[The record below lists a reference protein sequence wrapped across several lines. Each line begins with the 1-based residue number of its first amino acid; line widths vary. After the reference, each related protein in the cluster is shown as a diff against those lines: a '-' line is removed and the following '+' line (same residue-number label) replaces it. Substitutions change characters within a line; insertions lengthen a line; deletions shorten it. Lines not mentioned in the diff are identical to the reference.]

1 MTFTFELPL
10 RLVSTLNVREFW
22 AKRAKRTK
30 LHRQAGRLGMLP
42 FVGLVMPPSASHPM
56 RVTLSRVAPRPLDSD
71 NLAASFKA
79 LRDGIADALR
89 VDDGSPWVQWC
100 YGQRKGKP
108 KEYAVTV
115 DVVSWRTGE

>member
-1 MTFTFELPL
+1 MTFTFSLPL
-10 RLVSTLNVREFW
+10 RLVSTLNVQEHW

-42 FVGLVMPPSASHPM
+42 FLGLVMRPSASHPM
-56 RVTLSRVAPRPLDSD
+56 RVTLTRVAPRRLDSD
-71 NLAASFKA
+71 NLSASCKA

-100 YGQRKGKP
+100 YGQREGKP

-115 DVVSWRTGE
+115 DVVSWRAGE